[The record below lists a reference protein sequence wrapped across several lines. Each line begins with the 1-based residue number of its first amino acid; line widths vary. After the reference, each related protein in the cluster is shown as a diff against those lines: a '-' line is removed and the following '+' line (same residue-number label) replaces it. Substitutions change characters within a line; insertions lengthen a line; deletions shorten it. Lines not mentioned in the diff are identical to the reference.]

1 MISSSQ
7 IDLAWNDNSDNES
20 TFKIERSLD
29 TEPLS
34 YTPHDTVNANETSYS
49 DTGLDPLTTYWYRV
63 SALNDDGESGFSN
76 ADSATT
82 DEAGTATALLLGS
95 ITVSTVSEGRGQ
107 KRQRAVVEVVDDNG
121 APAQNA
127 EVTGNFSG
135 SITENGVKATTDA
148 SGVAVLD
155 TDTTA
160 KGSLSFEFC
169 VTGIVDLDGILD
181 PYTTETCASL

>member
-1 MISSSQ
+1 
-7 IDLAWNDNSDNES
+7 
-20 TFKIERSLD
+20 
-29 TEPLS
+29 
-34 YTPHDTVNANETSYS
+34 
-49 DTGLDPLTTYWYRV
+49 
-63 SALNDDGESGFSN
+63 LNDDGESGFSN